1 MSKSGFLDL
10 SAQFAPH
17 SDRIRVDIGRVAFVR
32 ARAKTARQVQVTII
46 GHGVDMSTVRNVK
59 MLTLLQLC
67 TVVIVILFAWL
78 RFNPQQAVATRGM
91 VDGILFS
98 PEKPSALVDGQIL
111 TVGDSMYGTEVV
123 KITKQ
128 LVVFEKHHH
137 KWQQRVRERP
147 NPAWDEPDSHPD
159 ANNGGLRPYP
169 DSLPQN
175 R

>member
-1 MSKSGFLDL
+1 
-10 SAQFAPH
+10 
-17 SDRIRVDIGRVAFVR
+17 
-32 ARAKTARQVQVTII
+32 
-46 GHGVDMSTVRNVK
+46 MSTVKNVK

-67 TVVIVILFAWL
+67 TVAIVILLAWL
-78 RFNPQQAVATRGM
+78 RLNPQQAVATRGM

-123 KITKQ
+123 EITKQ
-128 LVVFEKHHH
+128 FVVFEKNHR

-147 NPAWDEPDSHPD
+147 NLAWDEPDLPPD
-159 ANNGGLRPYP
+159 ANNGGLKPSR
-169 DSLPQN
+169 DSPPQN

>member
-1 MSKSGFLDL
+1 MCALAQRLHDRSKEQLLDVGL
-10 SAQFAPH
+10 
-17 SDRIRVDIGRVAFVR
+17 
-32 ARAKTARQVQVTII
+32 
-46 GHGVDMSTVRNVK
+46 DMSTVKNVK

-78 RFNPQQAVATRGM
+78 RLNPQQAMATRGM

-98 PEKPSALVDGQIL
+98 PERPSALVDGQIL

-123 KITKQ
+123 EITKE

-147 NPAWDEPDSHPD
+147 NPAWDEPNLPTD
-159 ANNGGLRPYP
+159 ADKSER
-169 DSLPQN
+169 
-175 R
+175 

>member
-1 MSKSGFLDL
+1 MSKTGFLDL
-10 SAQFAPH
+10 SAQFATNLN
-17 SDRIRVDIGRVAFVR
+17 RIRVDIGRAAFVR
-32 ARAKTARQVQVTII
+32 ARTKAARQVQVTII

-78 RFNPQQAVATRGM
+78 RLNPQQAMATRGM

-98 PEKPSALVDGQIL
+98 PERPSALVDGQIL

-147 NPAWDEPDSHPD
+147 NPAWDEPNLPPD
-159 ANNGGLRPYP
+159 ASKSER
-169 DSLPQN
+169 
-175 R
+175 